1 MLPPPTNTQVAE
13 VTVDSN
19 DSNTCA
25 DSADTQADSADTQA
39 NSNSADTQAD
49 SAITQADSSNTQVDS
64 SNTQADSSNTQAD
77 SADTQA
83 ADTTPCTDAG
93 NCDVNP
99 GNGNGESNESQDFPQ
114 SQNLKRSLSDR
125 SPDRCVQPEESAS
138 KEDKSPSSENKVV
151 GSQDDQPLIKRRN
164 VALYNEE
171 PVDD

>member
-13 VTVDSN
+13 VTGDSN

-39 NSNSADTQAD
+39 NSADTQAD
-49 SAITQADSSNTQVDS
+49 SAITQADSSNTQADS

-83 ADTTPCTDAG
+83 ADTTPCADAG